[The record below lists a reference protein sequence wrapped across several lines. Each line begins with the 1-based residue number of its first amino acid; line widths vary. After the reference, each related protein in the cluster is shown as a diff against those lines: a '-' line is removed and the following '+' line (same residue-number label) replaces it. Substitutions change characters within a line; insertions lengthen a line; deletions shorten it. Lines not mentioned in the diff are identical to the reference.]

1 MFRSC
6 CKHPQP
12 PQIAKSQQDQRCLSA
27 RTVGKELMEFGSHG
41 PNLDPVVLFGS
52 RGPIA
57 QGSCLINDNSGLPFA
72 LLKLLSCC
80 SVLWILGVSWSAQHP
95 IVLAVATPAPV
106 VWRSAPLV
114 PDSYPT
120 EQRNSRSP
128 LSHVNPRLPVSHG
141 LLRQFQGL
149 WQELLLC
156 VLMSHAGE

>member
-1 MFRSC
+1 M
-6 CKHPQP
+6 
-12 PQIAKSQQDQRCLSA
+12 
-27 RTVGKELMEFGSHG
+27 
-41 PNLDPVVLFGS
+41 VLFGS

-57 QGSCLINDNSGLPFA
+57 QGSCLINGKSGLPFA

-95 IVLAVATPAPV
+95 IVLVVATPAPV

-141 LLRQFQGL
+141 LLRQFQCL

-156 VLMSHAGE
+156 VLMSHAGEWDEAGRRAIQFTAYVLPSLLNTQNLCFTTLDCHYLSFN